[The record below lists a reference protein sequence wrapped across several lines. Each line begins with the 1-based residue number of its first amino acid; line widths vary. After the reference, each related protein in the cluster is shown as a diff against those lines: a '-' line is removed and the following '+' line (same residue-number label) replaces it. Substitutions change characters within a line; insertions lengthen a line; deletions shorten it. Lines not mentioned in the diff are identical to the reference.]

1 MKQSLYCNM
10 VEKENLVVI
19 LPGSQLVVN
28 DQFIAPGM
36 ELTLQNGELR
46 IHGQFI
52 SAEQKEVSDIIDCF
66 SQFMFKPDK
75 EKRKKFSLDL
85 VRDGSISF
93 LLNEKYVDES

>member
-1 MKQSLYCNM
+1 MIDDIRYMVTEWHSLCEKYNLSMKESLYCNM

-36 ELTLQNGELR
+36 ELTLQNSELR

-52 SAEQKEVSDIIDCF
+52 SAEQKEVSDIVDCF
-66 SQFMFKPDK
+66 S
-75 EKRKKFSLDL
+75 
-85 VRDGSISF
+85 
-93 LLNEKYVDES
+93 

>member
-1 MKQSLYCNM
+1 M

-52 SAEQKEVSDIIDCF
+52 SAEQKEVSDIIDWF
-66 SQFMFKPDK
+66 S
-75 EKRKKFSLDL
+75 
-85 VRDGSISF
+85 
-93 LLNEKYVDES
+93 

>member
-93 LLNEKYVDES
+93 LLNEKDVDES

>member
-1 MKQSLYCNM
+1 MIDDIRYMVTEWHSLCEKYHLSMEENLYCNT

-52 SAEQKEVSDIIDCF
+52 SAEQKEVSDIIDYF
-66 SQFMFKPDK
+66 S
-75 EKRKKFSLDL
+75 
-85 VRDGSISF
+85 
-93 LLNEKYVDES
+93 

>member
-19 LPGSQLVVN
+19 LPGSRLVVN

-93 LLNEKYVDES
+93 LLNEKDVDES